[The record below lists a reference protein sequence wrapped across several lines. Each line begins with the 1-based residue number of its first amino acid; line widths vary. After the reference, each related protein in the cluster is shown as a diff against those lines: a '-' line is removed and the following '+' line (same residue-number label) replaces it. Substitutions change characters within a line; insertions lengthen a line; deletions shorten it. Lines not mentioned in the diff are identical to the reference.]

1 VKAVPSRATQRPGQ
15 GTRSIFQLNF
25 NSGHTKHNGGL
36 VVGAV
41 CCAVGG
47 VPNLLTERLA
57 GTVERKASDL
67 FRVL

>member
-1 VKAVPSRATQRPGQ
+1 
-15 GTRSIFQLNF
+15 
-25 NSGHTKHNGGL
+25 L